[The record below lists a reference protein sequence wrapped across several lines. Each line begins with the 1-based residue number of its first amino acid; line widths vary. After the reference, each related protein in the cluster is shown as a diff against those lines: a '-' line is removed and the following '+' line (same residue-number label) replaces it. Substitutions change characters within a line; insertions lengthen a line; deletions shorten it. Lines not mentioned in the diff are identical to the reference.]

1 MQSPERLASG
11 VKKNRQKGEKKTLIP
26 MFQAVNSSDNIL
38 PVQMFQSGPVNI
50 ILNGSEKTI
59 LKMNRSSL
67 IQEKGL
73 TDTEP
78 LQ

>member
-1 MQSPERLASG
+1 
-11 VKKNRQKGEKKTLIP
+11 